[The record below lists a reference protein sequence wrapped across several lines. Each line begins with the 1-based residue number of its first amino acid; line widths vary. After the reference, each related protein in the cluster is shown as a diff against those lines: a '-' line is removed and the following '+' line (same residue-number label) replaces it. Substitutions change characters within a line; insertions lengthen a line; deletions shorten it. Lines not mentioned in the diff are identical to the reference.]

1 MNFRRSLLLAE
12 ESITAAGTKTIEIKN
27 REPISRITFAWRTTK
42 SKDGN
47 DAAPCQDITK
57 IELVDGSDVLH
68 SLDGGSNQAL
78 AIFSRR
84 VPTMN
89 HGQQILGNSS
99 YSTYAI
105 DFGRKLWDR
114 QLAFDPLRFR
124 NPQLKISHNLAVSD
138 TGVTAAYLEVWG
150 DLFDE
155 GAIAPQG
162 FLSAKEQYKYTT
174 GAAASHEYIDLPTDR
189 LIRQILLRGYYK
201 GYEPWYSL
209 IEAKLDVNNDSKVL
223 FDMDLEDW
231 TRMCKGIDLMV
242 QETIQAYVYS
252 SETTFYCTPT
262 DYYATMLGIG
272 TAADK
277 VVAQTT
283 YGRGGKFVMDA
294 ETTEMVNGLV
304 FGWCP
309 NSCFRI
315 PFGDIME
322 LDDALNPSEARSLR
336 LRLKA
341 GTAGTSGGGQV
352 ITEQIRPY

>member
-1 MNFRRSLLLAE
+1 MSFRRSLLLAE

-27 REPISRITFAWRTTK
+27 REPISRITLAWRVTK

-78 AIFSRR
+78 AIFSRK

-89 HGQQILGNSS
+89 HGQQTAANSS
-99 YSTYAI
+99 YSTYGI
-105 DFGRKLWDR
+105 DFGRKLWDK
-114 QLAFDPLRFR
+114 QLAFDPLRFK
-124 NPQLKISHNLAVSD
+124 NPQLKITHDLAVSD

-155 GAIAPQG
+155 GFVAPQG

-174 GAAASHEYIDLPTDR
+174 GAAASYEYIDLPTDR
-189 LIRQILLRGYYK
+189 RIRQLLLRGYYK

-231 TRMCKGIDLMV
+231 HRMCKGIDPMV
-242 QETIQAYVYS
+242 VEQLAAYIYTAT
-252 SETTFYCTPT
+252 TTFYCTPT
-262 DYYATMLGIG
+262 DYYAGIAGMG
-272 TAADK
+272 TAPDK
-277 VVAQTT
+277 VVGLTT

-294 ETTEMVNGLV
+294 EDTMMFVGQV

-322 LDDALNPSEARSLR
+322 LEDALNPAEARSLR

-341 GTAGTSGGGQV
+341 GTAATSGSGQV

>member
-12 ESITAAGTKTIEIKN
+12 ESITAAGTKTIDIKN
-27 REPISRITFAWRTTK
+27 REPISRITIAWRVTK
-42 SKDGN
+42 SKDAMN
-47 DAAPCQDITK
+47 DHPCQDITK

-78 AIFSRR
+78 AIFSRK

-89 HGQQILGNSS
+89 HGQQAAANSN
-99 YSTYAI
+99 YSTYGI

-114 QLAFDPLRFR
+114 QLAFDPLRFK
-124 NPQLKISHNLAVSD
+124 NPQLKISHNLAVCD
-138 TGVTAAYLEVWG
+138 TGATAAYLEVWA

-174 GAAASHEYIDLPTDR
+174 GAAASYEYIDLPTDR
-189 LIRQILLRGYYK
+189 LIRQLLLRGYYK

-231 TRMCKGIDLMV
+231 HRMCKGIDPVV
-242 QETIQAYVYS
+242 QEQLWAYIDS
-252 SETTFYCTPT
+252 DADFYVTPT
-262 DYYATMLGIG
+262 DYYA
-272 TAADK
+272 
-277 VVAQTT
+277 VVAGISLGSYCTLDT
-283 YGRGGKFVMDA
+283 YSRGGKVQLASASGTNMSGF
-294 ETTEMVNGLV
+294 MVS
-304 FGWCP
+304 GWCP

-322 LDDALNPSEARSLR
+322 LDDALNPAEARSLR

-341 GTAGTSGGGQV
+341 GTAATSGSGQV
-352 ITEQIRPY
+352 VTEQIRPY